1 LQSFLLARRLRNPY
15 VTAFA
20 GGKTMNKHLLQGVV
34 CGGIFAAAITWIA
47 ASDAMTEGGLALLAS
62 VVFGLAA
69 GLCIGGLIAANFAM
83 LAVEE
88 EEAKEAVAHRAAET
102 PAAA

>member
-1 LQSFLLARRLRNPY
+1 
-15 VTAFA
+15 
-20 GGKTMNKHLLQGVV
+20 MNKHIFQGLV
-34 CGGIFAAAITWIA
+34 CGGIFASIITWVA
-47 ASDAMTEGGLALLAS
+47 ASDAITEGGFALLAS
-62 VVFGLAA
+62 AVFGLAA

-88 EEAKEAVAHRAAET
+88 KEKKEAVAHRPAKA

>member
-1 LQSFLLARRLRNPY
+1 
-15 VTAFA
+15 
-20 GGKTMNKHLLQGVV
+20 MNKHLLQGVV
-34 CGGIFAAAITWIA
+34 CGGIFAAVITWVA
-47 ASDAMTEGGLALLAS
+47 ASDAITEGGLALLAS

-88 EEAKEAVAHRAAET
+88 KETKEAVAHRAAET

>member
-1 LQSFLLARRLRNPY
+1 
-15 VTAFA
+15 
-20 GGKTMNKHLLQGVV
+20 MNRHLLEGVV

-47 ASDAMTEGGLALLAS
+47 ASDAMSEGGLALLAS

-88 EEAKEAVAHRAAET
+88 KEAKEALAHRVVET
-102 PAAA
+102 PTAA

>member
-1 LQSFLLARRLRNPY
+1 
-15 VTAFA
+15 
-20 GGKTMNKHLLQGVV
+20 MNKHLLQGVV
-34 CGGIFAAAITWIA
+34 CGGIFAAVITWIA
-47 ASDAMTEGGLALLAS
+47 ASDAMTEGGLASLAS

-88 EEAKEAVAHRAAET
+88 KEAKEAVAHRAAET

>member
-1 LQSFLLARRLRNPY
+1 
-15 VTAFA
+15 
-20 GGKTMNKHLLQGVV
+20 MNKHLLQGLV
-34 CGGIFAAAITWIA
+34 CGGIFAAAIPCISASNAIA
-47 ASDAMTEGGLALLAS
+47 EGGFALLAS
-62 VVFGLAA
+62 TVFGLAA

-88 EEAKEAVAHRAAET
+88 KEKKETVAHRAAEA

>member
-1 LQSFLLARRLRNPY
+1 
-15 VTAFA
+15 
-20 GGKTMNKHLLQGVV
+20 MNKHLLQGVF
-34 CGGIFAAAITWIA
+34 CGGIFAATITWIA
-47 ASDAMTEGGLALLAS
+47 ASDAITAGGLALLAS
-62 VVFGLAA
+62 AVFGLAA

-88 EEAKEAVAHRAAET
+88 NQARAAVAHRPAET